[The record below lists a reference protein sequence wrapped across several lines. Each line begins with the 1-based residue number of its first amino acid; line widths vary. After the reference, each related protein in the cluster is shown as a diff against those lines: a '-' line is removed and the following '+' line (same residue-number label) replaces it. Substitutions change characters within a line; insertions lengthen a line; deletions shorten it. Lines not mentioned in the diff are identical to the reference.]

1 MNLNSQR
8 RDRWIRPLVVIGTA
22 SLLLAGC
29 TAAPAP
35 DTGETGAPDGWDA
48 IVEAAKAEGSVTVY
62 SSQVLPL
69 IEQAADAFNEEYP
82 EIQVNIV
89 RESAGTMM
97 ARIGEELAAG
107 APTADVLD
115 VPTNS
120 AASTNPEWFL
130 ELDSVMPNLGKFPAE
145 VINDNLTVDVAGYA
159 NILAFNTD
167 FLDEADIP
175 ATWEDMVDPK
185 WAGIGGLVDPRSS
198 AGYQSWTYLMRG
210 TYGDEWLVKLG
221 ELNWQIADTGAANA
235 QLIGSGAV
243 QLGQLAAPSLM
254 KDLLAQGAPMD
265 YVTPT
270 PVHAAFQSTGII
282 DGGANPNAAMVW
294 MNFYMSDTAAEVL
307 CEYQMNTT
315 APTYV
320 DTCETQLPAE
330 YEKAQLVPADTQAEM
345 WSLMG
350 LE

>member
-1 MNLNSQR
+1 MNVHAHIRN
-8 RDRWIRPLVVIGTA
+8 RWIRPLAIIGTA
-22 SLLLAGC
+22 GLLLAGC

-35 DTGETGAPDGWDA
+35 DSGEVEGSGGWDA

-62 SSQVLPL
+62 SSQVLAL
-69 IEQAADAFNEEYP
+69 IEAAADAFNEEYP

-130 ELDSVMPNLGKFPAE
+130 ELDPAMPNLADFPAD

-159 NILAFNTD
+159 NLLAFNTD
-167 FLDEADIP
+167 FLDKADVP
-175 ATWEDMVDPK
+175 TTWEDLVDPE
-185 WAGIGGLVDPRSS
+185 WAGLGGLVDPRSS
-198 AGYQSWTYLMRG
+198 AGYQSWAYLLWE

-243 QLGQLAAPSLM
+243 QLGNLAAFSLM
-254 KDLLAQGAPMD
+254 SDLVKQGAPMD
-265 YVTPT
+265 YVMPT
-270 PVHAAFQSTGII
+270 PVHAAFQSTGVI
-282 DGGANPNAAMVW
+282 DGGENPNAGMVW
-294 MNFYMSDTAAEVL
+294 MNWYMSEAAAEVI
-307 CEYQMNTT
+307 CAYQMSTT
-315 APTYV
+315 LPTYA
-320 DTCETQLPAE
+320 DECENPLPAE
-330 YEKAQLVPADTQAEM
+330 YEKARLVPADIAAKM
-345 WSLMG
+345 WTLMG